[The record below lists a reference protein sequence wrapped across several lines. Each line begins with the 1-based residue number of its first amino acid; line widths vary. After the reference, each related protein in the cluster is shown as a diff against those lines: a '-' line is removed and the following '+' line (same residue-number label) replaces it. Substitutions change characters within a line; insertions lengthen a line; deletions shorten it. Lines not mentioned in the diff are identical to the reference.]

1 MRVITVRFLYLI
13 CSIYITYKFID
24 IVGNNVPVFF
34 IQDAMQFPDLIHA
47 VKPRPNNEI
56 PQAGTAHDNAW
67 DFFSQTPSA
76 MHALFW

>member
-1 MRVITVRFLYLI
+1 
-13 CSIYITYKFID
+13 
-24 IVGNNVPVFF
+24 
-34 IQDAMQFPDLIHA
+34 MQFPDLIHA
-47 VKPRPNNEI
+47 VKPRPDNEI